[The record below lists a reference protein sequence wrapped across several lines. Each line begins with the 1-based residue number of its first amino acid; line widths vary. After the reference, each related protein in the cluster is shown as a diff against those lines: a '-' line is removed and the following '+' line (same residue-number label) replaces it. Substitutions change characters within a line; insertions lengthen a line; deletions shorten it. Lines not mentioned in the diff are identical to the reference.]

1 MTELDKLENWLKEH
15 DVNYARR
22 DRDFKINPITNEQ
35 EPYNKHIIIVF
46 DEAWNRKWDAICQYG
61 SYGYENGLL
70 EIYGEICD
78 DVEGWL
84 TAEQVIEKATN
95 KGLMRKGG

>member
-22 DRDFKINPITNEQ
+22 DQDYEYGR
-35 EPYNKHIIIVF
+35 HIIIVF

-61 SYGYENGLL
+61 SYGYEDGLL

-95 KGLMRKGG
+95 KGLMHKGGYKT

>member
-22 DRDFKINPITNEQ
+22 DLVTNEQ
-35 EPYNKHIIIVF
+35 EPYDKHIIIVF

-61 SYGYENGLL
+61 SYGYEDGLL

-78 DVEGWL
+78 DAEGWL
-84 TAEQVIEKATN
+84 TAEQVIEKAID
-95 KGLMRKGG
+95 KGLMRKGGYKS